1 MQEMRVVKRDHL
13 KYAMDTLGIKYKAA
27 DKIEVLVMK
36 IVTSM
41 PRNSPGGVGIVGG
54 DGGGGAGRGCGG
66 GVKAGGGGGCEHKG
80 EHGKV
85 EAAEQDLEPVQ
96 MDPELLSLFSSK
108 GLKREVCAR
117 VCSKFGV
124 SRVSDLSVLE
134 DRDIQKLDLLL
145 VDSRLLEQLVREIRA
160 QGSKGKVPL
169 PHAELQGNMDPAIPR
184 FAITIGNNSYAHFGV
199 LKNCR
204 QDAHDMK
211 TELEKLSFTTEM
223 LLDYGKADTDAAL
236 TSWMASLPVSS
247 PCVALMYFSGH
258 GLEIDGENFLVP
270 IDADGS
276 ASKDDVKKKCVSVQN
291 LLDTMSKKFGGAVLV
306 ILLLDCCREN
316 PTKSTKFK
324 GSFSKLDLSSH
335 VARTFVGYA
344 TAPGSLADAGNPK
357 CPNNSP
363 FTYALKDC
371 LKNRV
376 IASQVI

>member
-1 MQEMRVVKRDHL
+1 
-13 KYAMDTLGIKYKAA
+13 
-27 DKIEVLVMK
+27 
-36 IVTSM
+36 
-41 PRNSPGGVGIVGG
+41 
-54 DGGGGAGRGCGG
+54 
-66 GVKAGGGGGCEHKG
+66 
-80 EHGKV
+80 
-85 EAAEQDLEPVQ
+85 
-96 MDPELLSLFSSK
+96 
-108 GLKREVCAR
+108 
-117 VCSKFGV
+117 
-124 SRVSDLSVLE
+124 
-134 DRDIQKLDLLL
+134 
-145 VDSRLLEQLVREIRA
+145 
-160 QGSKGKVPL
+160 
-169 PHAELQGNMDPAIPR
+169 MDPAVPR
-184 FAITIGNNSYAHFGV
+184 FALTIGNNSYAHFGV

-324 GSFSKLDLSSH
+324 GSFSKLDLSSN
-335 VARTFVGYA
+335 VTRTFVGYA
-344 TAPGSLADAGNPK
+344 TAPGSLADAGLHGGGLNRWHLRIKGLLSRLALNRSIIPRRPVIRAEWRSRSGAIAEVSNGMNTPRITH
-357 CPNNSP
+357 CHRVGHT
-363 FTYALKDC
+363 FTGDGERVTLFGLHLGRIEMAVLTGDDKALG
-371 LKNRV
+371 LHTHAVR
-376 IASQVI
+376 

>member
-1 MQEMRVVKRDHL
+1 VDPEDVEELKLKTVPKTRLLKMICSVK
-13 KYAMDTLGIKYKAA
+13 Y
-27 DKIEVLVMK
+27 
-36 IVTSM
+36 
-41 PRNSPGGVGIVGG
+41 
-54 DGGGGAGRGCGG
+54 
-66 GVKAGGGGGCEHKG
+66 
-80 EHGKV
+80 
-85 EAAEQDLEPVQ
+85 LEPVQ
-96 MDPELLSLFSSK
+96 MDSELLSLFSSK
-108 GLKREVCAR
+108 GLEREVCAR

-134 DRDIQKLDLLL
+134 DRDIPKLDLLL
-145 VDSRLLEQLVREIRA
+145 VDSRKLEQLVREIRA

-184 FAITIGNNSYAHFGV
+184 FAITIGNNSYAHFGE

-211 TELEKLSFTTEM
+211 TELKKLGFNTEM
-223 LLDYGKADTDAAL
+223 LSDYGKADTDAAL
-236 TSWMASLPVSS
+236 TSWLASLPVSS

-335 VARTFVGYA
+335 VMRTFVGYA
-344 TAPGSLADAGNPK
+344 TAPGSLADAGNAQ

-371 LKNRV
+371 LKNRE
-376 IASQVI
+376 IASQVIQPYLKYFWEEWRLRQVLLFIYTHHRISGHSGDFKGTCIFLDDIRSKV

>member
-54 DGGGGAGRGCGG
+54 DGGGGAGRG
-66 GVKAGGGGGCEHKG
+66 GVKAGGGGGREHKG

-145 VDSRLLEQLVREIRA
+145 VDSRLLEQLVREIRT

-169 PHAELQGNMDPAIPR
+169 PHAELQGNMDPAVPR
-184 FAITIGNNSYAHFGV
+184 FALTIGNNSYAHFGV

-211 TELEKLSFTTEM
+211 TELEKLGFTTEM
-223 LLDYGKADTDAAL
+223 LLDCGKADTDSAL
-236 TSWMASLPVSS
+236 TSWLASLPVSS
-247 PCVALMYFSGH
+247 PCVALMHFSGH
-258 GLEIDGENFLVP
+258 GLEIDGENFVVP

-276 ASKDDVKKKCVSVQN
+276 ASKDDVKQKCVSVQN

-335 VARTFVGYA
+335 VTRTFVGYA
-344 TAPGSLADAGNPK
+344 TAPGSLADAENPK

-371 LKNRV
+371 LKNRR